1 MTDQDHYP
9 VRVGALGGRY
19 IIAALGNQRKAR
31 DWLVQATD
39 TDQII
44 VQADDCIGC
53 FDVSG
58 ANGRLNFRGGYFP
71 HLALAKPFTFPP
83 DFVRAALEIAHPLDS
98 ETDTGRGVIVCN
110 TVRVIR

>member
-1 MTDQDHYP
+1 MTEQTHYP

-19 IIAALGNQRKAR
+19 VIGKLGNMRKDR

-39 TDQII
+39 DDRII
-44 VQADDCIGC
+44 VQADGAIGV

-58 ANGRLNFRGGYFP
+58 ANGRLCTTGGYFP
-71 HLALAKPFTFPP
+71 HLAIARPFEFPR
-83 DFVRAALEIAHPLDS
+83 DFVRAALEIAHPMDS
-98 ETDTGRGVIVCN
+98 ETHACGVIMQN